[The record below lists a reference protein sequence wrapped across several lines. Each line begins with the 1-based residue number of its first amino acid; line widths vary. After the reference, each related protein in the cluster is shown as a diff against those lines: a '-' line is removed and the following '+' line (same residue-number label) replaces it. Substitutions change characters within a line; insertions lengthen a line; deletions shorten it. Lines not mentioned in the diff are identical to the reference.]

1 MDMKRQLIL
10 IFCLVAPLCV
20 WAQSQTDK
28 TVEAIANYLN
38 KHCAW
43 GYVTD
48 ATCGRNRSVW
58 SRYGVDNKNMR
69 ATATLLDSI
78 QPLLKRLPHKRM
90 MTDEQA
96 DELFKGRIAMRLH
109 PEQGDTSAYFL
120 MDYDRTNMSFKYGVN
135 SPQSINIATE
145 NSRNQSIRFDYEDLP
160 AESVAPIFRKLSEME
175 QRSNVSV
182 IDTVFEYH
190 EGDKPDWWTGRK
202 KGEASRTPTH
212 VVLLPN
218 VQKSELYAW
227 RLVFYA
233 LIGNPNFTLYNTH
246 NYEEGVDWSNYVTA
260 TFRAGGSFYFF
271 HVAYFQQCLCVVRV
285 KVPTWEQCA
294 VVPDVKQL
302 IEHLRGKQPVRQGLP
317 FASVEF
323 ENRIDSLMAA
333 LQERKD
339 AALCDTTFYSNDRE
353 GHVWW
358 DGINGRCP
366 THATV
371 VRTRYSKKDHAALR
385 QQLLDACQGNAHPI
399 TTDDE
404 ECQFLLLSWRDMA
417 LRLHGLLVYY
427 YPDGQLVVVRA
438 DGLNAYQI
446 CIPHY
451 SADWFKAKRK

>member
-1 MDMKRQLIL
+1 MSN
-10 IFCLVAPLCV
+10 V
-20 WAQSQTDK
+20 DK
-28 TVEAIANYLN
+28 
-38 KHCAW
+38 
-43 GYVTD
+43 
-48 ATCGRNRSVW
+48 
-58 SRYGVDNKNMR
+58 
-69 ATATLLDSI
+69 
-78 QPLLKRLPHKRM
+78 
-90 MTDEQA
+90 
-96 DELFKGRIAMRLH
+96 
-109 PEQGDTSAYFL
+109 GDTGLLLNVFQFILHILSQL
-120 MDYDRTNMSFKYGVN
+120 KIKRTERLIEQKYL
-135 SPQSINIATE
+135 
-145 NSRNQSIRFDYEDLP
+145 R
-160 AESVAPIFRKLSEME
+160 
-175 QRSNVSV
+175 
-182 IDTVFEYH
+182 
-190 EGDKPDWWTGRK
+190 
-202 KGEASRTPTH
+202 
-212 VVLLPN
+212 
-218 VQKSELYAW
+218 
-227 RLVFYA
+227 
-233 LIGNPNFTLYNTH
+233 
-246 NYEEGVDWSNYVTA
+246 YEEGVDWSNYVTA

-333 LQERKD
+333 LLERKD